1 MNQNFEI
8 FEVIKQVKVNIP
20 RLNAIKQIPSYA
32 KFLKNLCSVKRKL
45 NVHKNKNFTIYENNK
60 NFTIYE

>member
-1 MNQNFEI
+1 MNQNFEN

-32 KFLKNLCSVKRKL
+32 KILKDLCSVKRKL
-45 NVHKNKNFTIYENNK
+45 NVHKNKNFTIYE
-60 NFTIYE
+60 

>member
-8 FEVIKQVKVNIP
+8 FEVIKQVKVNIA

-32 KFLKNLCSVKRKL
+32 KFLKDLCSVKCKL

>member
-8 FEVIKQVKVNIP
+8 FEVIKQVKVNIA

-32 KFLKNLCSVKRKL
+32 KFLKDLCSVKRKL
-45 NVHKNKNFTIYENNK
+45 NVHKNKNFTIYE
-60 NFTIYE
+60 